1 MIHGRNQNF
10 QFSSL
15 IKNNDLKE
23 HWHNEIWSQNNPIK
37 TNAFKEMKK
46 GEQIL
51 QLLYASPIHVFN
63 ETLGVALLG
72 EGLKN

>member
-1 MIHGRNQNF
+1 M
-10 QFSSL
+10 
-15 IKNNDLKE
+15 
-23 HWHNEIWSQNNPIK
+23 
-37 TNAFKEMKK
+37 TK

-63 ETLGVALLG
+63 KTLGVALLG